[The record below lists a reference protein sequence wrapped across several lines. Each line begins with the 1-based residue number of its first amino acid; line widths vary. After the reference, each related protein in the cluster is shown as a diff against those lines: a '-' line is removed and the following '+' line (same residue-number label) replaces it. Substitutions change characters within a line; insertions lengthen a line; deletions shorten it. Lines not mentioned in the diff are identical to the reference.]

1 MGDPIRSTRDADEI
15 ATLRAENERLEQ
27 WVSDCQAGMYINC
40 VYCGH
45 RYGPDSEVPAAM
57 ADVLKEHIEQC
68 PKHPMSALRADYERL
83 REAHEYIIDWCEA
96 YPVSVFPEPDFK
108 KAASVLKAAGMTL
121 DAISASNFRHC
132 LKGVGKIS
140 RAALAQKEKKDA
152 KETSG

>member
-68 PKHPMSALRADYERL
+68 PKHPMSKLKAENERL
-83 REAHEYIIDWCEA
+83 REALHDIAGGHTSQYVDA
-96 YPVSVFPEPDFK
+96 PDVMTAESP
-108 KAASVLKAAGMTL
+108 AAFQHDMWTWSQKVARSVLATTEGE
-121 DAISASNFRHC
+121 
-132 LKGVGKIS
+132 
-140 RAALAQKEKKDA
+140 KE
-152 KETSG
+152 